1 VKDELPALIA
11 RAARLSSAGS
21 CCAGNGRAARLAM
34 VRLAL
39 TMPATVALEAAM
51 AGSVG
56 TAIRG
61 ITAAPAAMPVEGP
74 MLVAMAAAAE
84 VTAAAIDALILPP
97 T

>member
-1 VKDELPALIA
+1 
-11 RAARLSSAGS
+11 
-21 CCAGNGRAARLAM
+21 M

-74 MLVAMAAAAE
+74 MLVAMAATAAE

>member
-1 VKDELPALIA
+1 
-11 RAARLSSAGS
+11 
-21 CCAGNGRAARLAM
+21 
-34 VRLAL
+34 
-39 TMPATVALEAAM
+39 M